1 MKSECT
7 ELQRKVYS
15 AKVLWILMRN
25 ALDRSEECTGSQQKV
40 HQQKVHWMSM
50 KSALDHIVR

>member
-1 MKSECT
+1 
-7 ELQRKVYS
+7 
-15 AKVLWILMRN
+15 MRN